1 MRLRVLTASKS
12 PRIAQGLT
20 YDSGDRDIRPGTLVK
35 IPLRKEIVD
44 GLVLDVL
51 AERSKE
57 KFAVKEIVEG
67 GETLLTCAQMKTL
80 LWISDHYCVSPRRA
94 LSLFLPDPPWGKL
107 RDESSQHRSSDNVI
121 AATEMPKPTLLF
133 GADRSGSYIRLI
145 DEALKRGEQ
154 CIALFPEVDDVIT
167 FSKTLSQRFPG
178 VMQSAFLGTL
188 TAATERKEWL
198 KIYRGEA
205 RIVLGTRSAIFAPC
219 RELGLVIIDN
229 EQEWTYKEQRMP
241 CTHARDVAIK
251 LCEYTGAKLIIGTSF
266 PSVEL
271 WARVRAGIC
280 NLTPIPSPKRDVRII
295 DLKGIPS
302 GKHYPFSAPLI
313 EALEKCL
320 DRREKSV
327 LLLNRKG
334 TETVLLCRGCHWR
347 GGIAEADI
355 RCPSCG
361 CVDLIK
367 LGAGTRKAESIL
379 KEFFPSARIA
389 RLESGTASSP
399 SFESAD
405 IIVGT
410 QSVLP
415 LLNDPKITLACALI
429 ADIGMSQPDFRASE
443 RAAQRLSMLLHRGSQ
458 IKREVIIQTFRP
470 DAPEIL
476 TLAKDSPMEFLDHE
490 LRLRKELD
498 YPPFSTMIALLCRGG
513 QAEASAEMLKS
524 SLKGIH
530 IQKAVLPK
538 KDVRLLLR
546 GHDLQQS
553 LVSLDLK
560 DVSIDVDPVEL

>member
-1 MRLRVLTASKS
+1 
-12 PRIAQGLT
+12 
-20 YDSGDRDIRPGTLVK
+20 
-35 IPLRKEIVD
+35 
-44 GLVLDVL
+44 
-51 AERSKE
+51 
-57 KFAVKEIVEG
+57 
-67 GETLLTCAQMKTL
+67 
-80 LWISDHYCVSPRRA
+80 
-94 LSLFLPDPPWGKL
+94 
-107 RDESSQHRSSDNVI
+107 
-121 AATEMPKPTLLF
+121 
-133 GADRSGSYIRLI
+133 
-145 DEALKRGEQ
+145 
-154 CIALFPEVDDVIT
+154 
-167 FSKTLSQRFPG
+167 
-178 VMQSAFLGTL
+178 
-188 TAATERKEWL
+188 
-198 KIYRGEA
+198 
-205 RIVLGTRSAIFAPC
+205 
-219 RELGLVIIDN
+219 
-229 EQEWTYKEQRMP
+229 
-241 CTHARDVAIK
+241 
-251 LCEYTGAKLIIGTSF
+251 
-266 PSVEL
+266 
-271 WARVRAGIC
+271 
-280 NLTPIPSPKRDVRII
+280 
-295 DLKGIPS
+295 
-302 GKHYPFSAPLI
+302 
-313 EALEKCL
+313 
-320 DRREKSV
+320 
-327 LLLNRKG
+327 
-334 TETVLLCRGCHWR
+334 
-347 GGIAEADI
+347 
-355 RCPSCG
+355 
-361 CVDLIK
+361 
-367 LGAGTRKAESIL
+367 
-379 KEFFPSARIA
+379 
-389 RLESGTASSP
+389 LESGTASSP